1 MMLALLNPGAV
12 TLGYAEN
19 NVTTCKLHTLRG
31 DHSRGE
37 VTFYC
42 PPLSILN
49 RKSLSWAS
57 ETGPEPPSK
66 HRTLMIPIYWWV
78 SSAVSGWHT
87 TLTHRFA
94 EIIEF
99 L

>member
-1 MMLALLNPGAV
+1 MMSALLDPGAV

-19 NVTTCKLHTLRG
+19 NVTMCKSHALRG

-42 PPLSILN
+42 ILN
-49 RKSLSWAS
+49 RKSLSWAT
-57 ETGPEPPSK
+57 ETGPEPLPK
-66 HRTLMIPIYWWV
+66 HKTLIPIYWWV

-87 TLTHRFA
+87 TLTHQFA